1 MVSDET
7 FFAWLDGEL
16 DPAQAAIVEAEVA
29 ADPGL
34 SARAAEHR
42 AMQQKLKGPF
52 DALLDDPLPD
62 TLLAAA
68 RKRSAAQVVD
78 FAQARQARERR
89 RFPIAIQL
97 GAMAASL
104 AVGIFVGTSASRQRD
119 ISPVTIEGSN
129 LYANAGLTH
138 ALDTELASAPRGE
151 VRIGMTFRD
160 GRGAICRTFMAKA
173 SSGLACRQ
181 SDKWRVRGLFGTPEG
196 QAGDYRMAGGMEPG
210 LADMVETAM
219 RGEPFDA
226 AQERAAKQRQW
237 R

>member
-16 DPAQAAIVEAEVA
+16 DPAQAAMVEAEVA

-42 AMQQKLKGPF
+42 SMQQKLRGAF
-52 DALLDDPLPD
+52 DPLLSEPLPD
-62 TLLAAA
+62 TLVAAA
-68 RKRSAAQVVD
+68 RSRAPATVVD
-78 FAQARQARERR
+78 FGKAKQAREAR

-104 AVGIFVGTSASRQRD
+104 AVGILVGTMASRPAD
-119 ISPVTIEGSN
+119 MAPVSVEDSK
-129 LYANAGLTH
+129 LYANAGLRH
-138 ALDTELASAPRGE
+138 ALDTELASAPRGD
-151 VRIGMTFRD
+151 VRIGMTFRE
-160 GRGAICRTFMAKA
+160 GGGAICRTFITRA
-173 SSGLACRQ
+173 STGLACRQ
-181 SDKWRVRGLFGTPEG
+181 SDKWRVRGLFGAPEG

-210 LADMVETAM
+210 LADMVETTM
-219 RGEPFDA
+219 KGEPFDA
-226 AQERAAKQRQW
+226 AQERAARRRQW